1 MENIRVESFL
11 GNDKV
16 IVGNKY
22 TDLVLETLGKV
33 YIKTGNNSRVLSDVL
48 KLLDQVQESEIKS
61 QTIIV
66 GSLLEMEQMEYP
78 GDGFFIYNT
87 LTSTLYISYDER
99 YIALIEAAEG
109 ADDGYVRRKGD
120 TMTGQLEINTVGPP
134 LIVASSKLV
143 SNLNA
148 EFINGYS
155 SDDWQ
160 RRT

>member
-66 GSLLEMEQMEYP
+66 GSLLEMEQMEY
-78 GDGFFIYNT
+78 T
-87 LTSTLYISYDER
+87 
-99 YIALIEAAEG
+99 
-109 ADDGYVRRKGD
+109 
-120 TMTGQLEINTVGPP
+120 
-134 LIVASSKLV
+134 
-143 SNLNA
+143 
-148 EFINGYS
+148 
-155 SDDWQ
+155 
-160 RRT
+160 